1 MGKIRTFIAVDVAD
15 ERLKQQFAEFQKR
28 LLDAGADA
36 KLVTPENM
44 HLTLRFLGEIDE
56 DILHEVTDAMNLV
69 DFQSFNI
76 RFKGVGAFP
85 SLNRINVVWVGIR
98 EGDEELAKIAER
110 LEPKLRAIG
119 IPSDKKGFS
128 PHLTVA
134 RVRTGR
140 NKDRIAELISELN
153 EKDFGSM
160 RAESIT
166 LKKSVLTP
174 SGPIYSTIFEVKA

>member
-1 MGKIRTFIAVDVAD
+1 LGKIRSFIAVDVDD

-28 LLDAGADA
+28 LLDAGADV
-36 KLVTPENM
+36 KLVAPENI
-44 HLTLRFLGEIDE
+44 HLTLRFLGEIE
-56 DILHEVTDAMNLV
+56 ENIVQEVTDAMNHVGLQPF
-69 DFQSFNI
+69 DIQ
-76 RFKGVGAFP
+76 FKGVGAFP
-85 SLNRINVVWVGIR
+85 SLSRINVVWAGIR
-98 EGDEELAKIAER
+98 KGDKELVEFTKR
-110 LEPKLRAIG
+110 LEPELRAIG
-119 IPSDKKGFS
+119 IPPDKKGFS

-140 NKDRIAELISELN
+140 NKDQVAELIRELS

-160 RAESIT
+160 RAESIR

>member
-1 MGKIRTFIAVDVAD
+1 MGKIRSFIAVDVDD
-15 ERLKQQFAEFQKR
+15 ERLKQQFAEFQKM
-28 LLDAGADA
+28 LLDAGADV
-36 KLVTPENM
+36 KLVAPENM

-56 DILHEVTDAMNLV
+56 GIVQEVTDAMNLV
-69 DFQSFNI
+69 GFQSFDI
-76 RFKGVGAFP
+76 RFKGAGAFP
-85 SLNRINVVWVGIR
+85 SLSRINVVWVGIAA
-98 EGDEELAKIAER
+98 GDEELAKIAER

-140 NKDRIAELISELN
+140 NKDRIAELLSELR

-160 RAESIT
+160 RAESIM

-174 SGPIYSTIFEVKA
+174 NGPIYSTIFEVKA